1 MYYRKNK
8 ELAVTHTT
16 QPTLTDQSAAHE
28 TDRNVIMSRY
38 MIHGQM
44 PGSAKQPMYADFAAL
59 PGDLRGFLDHAR
71 SLKTLR
77 GQLPTQLQ
85 KHSLEELL
93 ALTPEQLTTILT
105 PPPLTMAPKDLTM
118 PGEEKK

>member
-1 MYYRKNK
+1 MSYYRNK
-8 ELAVTHTT
+8 TAAMTHTT
-16 QPTLTDQSAAHE
+16 KPTLTDQAAAHE

-59 PGDLRGFLDHAR
+59 PGDLKGFLDQAR

-85 KHSLEELL
+85 KHSMEELL

-105 PPPLTMAPKDLTM
+105 PPAPPPAPKE
-118 PGEEKK
+118 EEKK